1 MFPSDLSLKQCAAE
15 TRTLVVRMVAAHMK
29 YASPELWRRNSEA
42 SHGKL
47 PSSGWANHSSVSP
60 RSDQSEESITCAA
73 PLLSSSVQMM
83 RPRRARCCGLG
94 DGGQQQQ
101 QQDNQF
107 ISYIQASLPELY
119 VP

>member
-1 MFPSDLSLKQCAAE
+1 MSEIFPTDLSLKQCAAE

-101 QQDNQF
+101 DNQF
-107 ISYIQASLPELY
+107 ISDKQASLPE
-119 VP
+119 